1 MSSLIM
7 MWLAF
12 CNCYCSCD
20 YSILVA
26 NGGVK
31 LGSQCGGVAALLL
44 RIEVFILL
52 SNLQQRLSNMTS
64 FTF

>member
-26 NGGVK
+26 NGGVE
-31 LGSQCGGVAALLL
+31 LGSCGGVAALLL
-44 RIEVFILL
+44 LIEVFILF
-52 SNLQQRLSNMTS
+52 SDLQQRFSNMAS

>member
-20 YSILVA
+20 CSILVA
-26 NGGVK
+26 NGGVE
-31 LGSQCGGVAALLL
+31 LGSRGGVAALLL
-44 RIEVFILL
+44 LIEVFILF
-52 SNLQQRLSNMTS
+52 SDLQQRFSNMTS
-64 FTF
+64 LTF